1 MILCGCAYMMMVLFG
16 SCDIL
21 LIYSR
26 LVVSVRESSPYN
38 VKIIMLERESS

>member
-38 VKIIMLERESS
+38 VAMIMVERGSS